1 MPSGRRQLWIMGGAL
16 AAAVALCGTG
26 VVAAYPGAPQK
37 TDSQFSDIL
46 LDPSSGIFTPA
57 GLDADSARR
66 FKQAAVA
73 SRGNFRF
80 TPAGVSQARSRSVTV
95 AVRASLN
102 ESPRAVSVR
111 NVIAASEAGV
121 RTEASASGIAIK
133 PTKYELGAAKGWTS
147 FALPTESR
155 KSNVPAIGQI
165 SSGAG
170 FRLDEEDQIGKRS
183 KFNTRVTLE
192 SPGNSRAVQRRVSG
206 ANEYALD
213 VGGSYSITKGVDVTA
228 GVRVESEQA
237 APIVDEQRDS
247 QAVYLGT
254 LIRF

>member
-1 MPSGRRQLWIMGGAL
+1 MSSGRKQLWIMGGAL

-26 VVAAYPGAPQK
+26 MVAAYPAVSHESGAK
-37 TDSQFSDIL
+37 FSEVL
-46 LDPSSGIFTPA
+46 LDPSSGLFTPA
-57 GLDADSARR
+57 GLDAESTRR
-66 FKQAAVA
+66 FRQAAVA
-73 SRGNFRF
+73 SRGKFRF
-80 TPAGVSQARSRSVTV
+80 TPAGVGQAGSRTVTV
-95 AVRASLN
+95 AVRASLD
-102 ESPRAVSVR
+102 EAPRAVSVR

-121 RTEASASGIAIK
+121 RTSASDNGLSVK

-147 FALPTESR
+147 FALPAESR

-165 SSGAG
+165 NAG
-170 FRLDEEDQIGKRS
+170 TGYRLDQEERDGKRS

-192 SPGNSRAVQRRVSG
+192 SPGAGRTGQRRIGG

>member
-1 MPSGRRQLWIMGGAL
+1 MSSGRKQLWMMGGAL

-26 VVAAYPGAPQK
+26 MVSAYPAVSR
-37 TDSQFSDIL
+37 DSSAKFSEIL
-46 LDPSSGIFTPA
+46 LDPSVGLFTPA
-57 GLDADSARR
+57 GLDAKSAER

-73 SRGNFRF
+73 SRGKYLF
-80 TPAGVSQARSRSVTV
+80 TPAGVSQARNRTVTV
-95 AVRASLN
+95 AVRAGN
-102 ESPRAVSVR
+102 DEAPRAVSVR
-111 NVIAASEAGV
+111 NVIAASEAGT
-121 RTEASASGIAIK
+121 RTTASIKSLESVK
-133 PTKYELGAAKGWTS
+133 PTKYELGSATGWTS
-147 FALPTESR
+147 FAVPTESR
-155 KSNVPAIGQI
+155 KSNAPAIGQI

-170 FRLDEEDQIGKRS
+170 YTLDDEPQGKRS

-192 SPGNSRAVQRRVSG
+192 SPNAKGLQRRVGG

-228 GVRVESEQA
+228 GLRVESEQE
-237 APIVDEQRDS
+237 APIVSEQRDS

>member
-1 MPSGRRQLWIMGGAL
+1 MSSGRKQLWFMGGAL

-26 VVAAYPGAPQK
+26 MVAAYPAVSRESG
-37 TDSQFSDIL
+37 SEFSKIL
-46 LDPSSGIFTPA
+46 LDPSAGLFTPA
-57 GLDADSARR
+57 GLDTESARR

-73 SRGNFRF
+73 SRGKFRF
-80 TPAGVSQARSRSVTV
+80 TPAGVGQARSRTVTV
-95 AVRASLN
+95 AVRASLD
-102 ESPRAVSVR
+102 EAPRAVSVR
-111 NVIAASEAGV
+111 NVIAASEAGT
-121 RTEASASGIAIK
+121 RIASSESGLSIK

-147 FALPTESR
+147 FALPTEAR

-165 SSGAG
+165 SAGSG
-170 FRLDEEDQIGKRS
+170 FRLDDDEKGGKRS

-192 SPGNSRAVQRRVSG
+192 SPSNNRAVQRRVAG

-213 VGGSYSITKGVDVTA
+213 VGGSYSIAKGVDVTA
-228 GVRVESEQA
+228 GVRVESEQE